1 MRKLHQLTVFSLV
14 TVFLGAC
21 VSLEELAPPVDEA
34 FIHTAGVSSS
44 EIPQLKRGRY
54 LYTARCGSCHSLD
67 KVDSYTYKEWI
78 DIMDVE
84 EMASKS
90 KFTSKDTEDVLAYIK
105 KAMIVA
111 KKLPASK

>member
-1 MRKLHQLTVFSLV
+1 MIKFRQLTVFSLV
-14 TVFLGAC
+14 TVLGAC
-21 VSLEELAPPVDEA
+21 VSLEELAPSVDETFMQQSGA
-34 FIHTAGVSSS
+34 DASDYSK
-44 EIPQLKRGRY
+44 LKRGRY

-67 KVDSYTYKEWI
+67 KVDAFTYSEWL

-90 KFTSKDTEDVLAYIK
+90 KFSTQDTNDVLAYIQ

-111 KKLPASK
+111 KKRPKTP

>member
-1 MRKLHQLTVFSLV
+1 MNKFHQLTLLSLV
-14 TVFLGAC
+14 TVLGSC
-21 VSLEELAPPVDEA
+21 VSLEELAPSVDET
-34 FIHTAGVSSS
+34 FIQQSGASSS
-44 EIPQLKRGRY
+44 DIPQLKRGRY

-67 KVDSYTYKEWI
+67 KVDAFSYSEWL

-90 KFTSKDTEDVLAYIK
+90 KFSTEDTNDVLAYIK

-111 KKLPASK
+111 KKRSETH